1 MIKFTAL
8 FILLLSMLTLLPVHF
23 TKGHVFNVDYVE
35 PVNIDNIIDLG
46 NGDIG
51 IKRSGL
57 YWDNVWYIIFFVI
70 VPFVSIGLPFYAKLD
85 KGWSRLLKYACFGY
99 GGWYTAGLIIELI
112 NLFRPQLV
120 YNSTDDIVLFVQFL
134 IMFIVGMIFTTTHTL
149 WIKSKQQKS

>member
-1 MIKFTAL
+1 MF
-8 FILLLSMLTLLPVHF
+8 
-23 TKGHVFNVDYVE
+23 
-35 PVNIDNIIDLG
+35 
-46 NGDIG
+46 G
-51 IKRSGL
+51 I
-57 YWDNVWYIIFFVI
+57 IIFFVI